1 LVVLVVQKL
10 EGLLIVSR
18 NSGSGA
24 NFASFV
30 VIMNKIT
37 SEVQATERDILLID
51 EVLND
56 ARKALAQGQ
65 AGVAALLASPE
76 ETIAHGHNTSQETG
90 DLTDHAEMVLLH
102 QAGRKLQEMDEQ
114 VRHSLS
120 LYVTLEP
127 CLMCSAALSY
137 VGIKRI
143 VYSALAEDANLEEM
157 IVRDLTLPKI
167 NPQLVR
173 GPFILVP
180 GVRRAEGQALLR
192 QMNKAAGAKSDLK
205 T

>member
-1 LVVLVVQKL
+1 MMPEQQ
-10 EGLLIVSR
+10 
-18 NSGSGA
+18 
-24 NFASFV
+24 AS
-30 VIMNKIT
+30 
-37 SEVQATERDILLID
+37 ERDVMLID
-51 EVLND
+51 EVLKE
-56 ARKALAQGQ
+56 AREALAQGR
-65 AGVAALLASPE
+65 AGVAALLASPDE
-76 ETIAHGHNTSQETG
+76 IIAHGRNTSQETG

-102 QAGRKLQEMDEQ
+102 QVGKKLQEMDEQ
-114 VRHSLS
+114 ARRSLS

-143 VYSALAEDANLEEM
+143 VYAASAEDANVEEM

-167 NPQLVR
+167 NPRLVR

-180 GVRRAEGQALLR
+180 GIRRAEGQALLR
-192 QMNKAAGAKSDLK
+192 QMDKAAGAPADLQ